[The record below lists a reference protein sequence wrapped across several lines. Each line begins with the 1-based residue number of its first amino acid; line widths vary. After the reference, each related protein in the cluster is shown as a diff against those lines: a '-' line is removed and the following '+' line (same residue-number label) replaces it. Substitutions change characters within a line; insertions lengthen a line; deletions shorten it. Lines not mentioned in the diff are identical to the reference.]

1 MNSVLEQ
8 LVTPLVTVGVRLGTL
23 LTFAPFFGSKAISPR
38 VKAGLTL
45 VLTALVYPL
54 CAPRLVAGSPAQFV
68 RVVFGEAVI
77 GLALAI
83 CIQFVF
89 EGVRLAGQLMGFQIG
104 FSLVNAIDPQTNVD
118 TPVLSTLYETVI
130 LLVFFRLSVDHW
142 MLRALVKSF
151 EYAPP
156 GSITISSDAMRH
168 LTLTA
173 GKMFCIGAEI
183 AAPVIAATLLMDLAL
198 GLIAKVAPQVPVL
211 FLGMSIKSL
220 VGMGIL
226 IGAVGYWPKLFE
238 RYFEGAFR
246 VTERL
251 IVLLH

>member
-1 MNSVLEQ
+1 MS
-8 LVTPLVTVGVRLGTL
+8 
-23 LTFAPFFGSKAISPR
+23 FAPFFGSKAIPAR
-38 VKAGLTL
+38 IKAGLTI
-45 VLTALVYPL
+45 VLTALVYPF
-54 CAPRLVAGSPAQFV
+54 CAPQTVAGGPVDFV
-68 RVVFGEAVI
+68 AVVFGEAVI

-89 EGVRLAGQLMGFQIG
+89 EGVRLAGQLLGFQVG

-118 TPVLSTLYETVI
+118 TPVLSTLHETVI
-130 LLVFFRLSVDHW
+130 LLLFFRLSVDHW

-156 GSITISSDAMRH
+156 GSVTVSSGAMRH
-168 LTLTA
+168 LAIMA
-173 GKMFCIGAEI
+173 GKIFCIGAEI
-183 AAPVIAATLLMDLAL
+183 AAPILAATLLIDLAL

-220 VGMGIL
+220 VGMGVL
-226 IGAVGYWPKLFE
+226 IGAVGYWPNLFE
-238 RYFEGAFR
+238 RYFAEAFR
-246 VTERL
+246 ATERL

>member
-1 MNSVLEQ
+1 VNSVLEQ
-8 LVTPLVTVGVRLGTL
+8 MMAPVVTVGIRLGTL
-23 LTFAPFFGSKAISPR
+23 MSFAPFFGSKAISAR
-38 VKAGLTL
+38 VKAGLTI

-54 CAPRLVAGSPAQFV
+54 CAPRMAAGNPVEFAQI
-68 RVVFGEAVI
+68 VFGEAVI
-77 GLALAI
+77 GLALAM

-89 EGVRLAGQLMGFQIG
+89 EGVRLAGQLLGFQIG

-118 TPVLSTLYETVI
+118 TPVLSTLHETVI

-156 GSITISSDAMRH
+156 GSITVSSAAMRH
-168 LTLTA
+168 LA
-173 GKMFCIGAEI
+173 AMAVKMFCIGAEI
-183 AAPVIAATLLMDLAL
+183 AVPVLAATLLIDLVL

-220 VGMGIL
+220 VGMGVL
-226 IGAVGYWPKLFE
+226 LGAVGYWPKLFE

-246 VTERL
+246 ATERL
-251 IVLLH
+251 ITLMH